1 MNKRNIEKRKEKA
14 LKMLKKLESEGYQA
28 YIVGGFV
35 RDLKLKRETL
45 DIDIT
50 TNATPKKLR
59 EIFQEA
65 CLPKEEYGSITVYFE
80 GIYFEIT
87 TFRKEI
93 MYKDNRRPV
102 EFKYIDNLEE
112 DLLRRDFLM
121 NTLCMDKTGKIID
134 KLGAVKDIE
143 KKVIHTVG
151 NANEKLKEDAL
162 RILRAIRFATV
173 LNFKLSDEV
182 RNAILEHKHLI
193 KNLSYERKKQ
203 ELEKI
208 FTSPNAK
215 YGINLIKELGLIE
228 YLELKNLEYLTYYG
242 DLCGIW
248 TLLDTKNYPFTKN
261 EKELMRKIESALLE
275 EDLKNPLTLYKYDLY
290 PLMVASDIR
299 KLSKKEITK
308 RHNHLPIHNRSD
320 LEITTEEILK
330 LLEIEQGPILKQI
343 YEDLERQVL
352 MKRLKNKNLD
362 LKKYVVKHYKKC

>member
-1 MNKRNIEKRKEKA
+1 MNKKNVEKLKEKA
-14 LKMLKKLESEGYQA
+14 LKMLEKLENAGYQA

-50 TNATPKKLR
+50 TNATPKELKEL
-59 EIFQEA
+59 FQESS
-65 CLPKEEYGSITVYFE
+65 LPKEEYGSITIYFE

-93 MYKDNRRPV
+93 TYKDNRRPA
-102 EFKYIDNLEE
+102 EYKYIDSLDE

-134 KLGAVKDIE
+134 KLGAMKDID
-143 KKVIHTVG
+143 KKIIHTVG
-151 NANEKLKEDAL
+151 DAHQKLKEDAL

-173 LNFKLSDEV
+173 LNFKLSEEV
-182 RNAILEHKHLI
+182 RSAILEHKSLI

-215 YGINLIKELGLIE
+215 YGVSLLKELGLIE
-228 YLELKNLEYLTYYG
+228 YLELKNLENLTYYG

-248 TLLDTKNYPFTKN
+248 TLLDAKNYSFTKN
-261 EKELMRKIESALLE
+261 EKELMKEIESALRE
-275 EDLKNPLTLYKYDLY
+275 SDLKDPLTLYKYDLY
-290 PLMVASDIR
+290 PLIVASDIR
-299 KLSKKEITK
+299 KLSKKDITK
-308 RHNHLPIHNRSD
+308 RHNHLPIHKRSD
-320 LEITTEEILK
+320 LEITAEEIRK
-330 LLEIEQGPILKQI
+330 LLEIKEGPIFKTI

-352 MKRLKNKNLD
+352 MKKLKNKNLD